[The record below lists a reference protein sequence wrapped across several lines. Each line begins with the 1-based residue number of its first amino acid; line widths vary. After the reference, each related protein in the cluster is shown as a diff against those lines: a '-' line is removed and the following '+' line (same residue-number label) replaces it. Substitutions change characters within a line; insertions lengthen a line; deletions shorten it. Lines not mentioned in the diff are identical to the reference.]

1 MRYFLQFILLLG
13 LLSLNSASF
22 AKNSDF
28 NILPSISISNRQF
41 DYVSN
46 DNTVAGDIVTGGL
59 GLSLT
64 YQRFYADFKVESNLS
79 SQNENASN
87 LVNIDNAISFKRR
100 DFTLSTG
107 YALENTFILFVGYK
121 RGETTIDS
129 SRAGANNSISLT
141 GKGFFLGAGAGAQIR
156 DWGLL
161 SFSAAYADLN
171 AEYQDNFTP
180 TIQGN
185 ASGTSL
191 SLSWKAAVNK
201 NLDYNLALIR
211 HDYAYAGFPRSNFR
225 IQENILSLRFSL
237 AYHF

>member
-1 MRYFLQFILLLG
+1 MRYFLQLTLLVSLLG
-13 LLSLNSASF
+13 LNAASF
-22 AKNSDF
+22 AKSDDF

-46 DNTVAGDIVTGGL
+46 DNTIAGDIITGGL

-79 SQNENASN
+79 SQNENASS
-87 LVNIDNAISFKRR
+87 LVNVDNAISFKRR
-100 DFTLSTG
+100 DFTFSTG

-121 RGETTIDS
+121 SGETTIDS
-129 SRAGANNSISLT
+129 SRDNASSSISLI

-171 AEYQDNFTP
+171 AEYQDSITP

-191 SLSWKAAVNK
+191 SLSWKAALTQ
-201 NLDYNLALIR
+201 NLDYKLALIR
-211 HDYAYAGFPRSNFR
+211 HDYAYSGFPRSNFR
-225 IQENILSLRFSL
+225 VQENILSLRFSL